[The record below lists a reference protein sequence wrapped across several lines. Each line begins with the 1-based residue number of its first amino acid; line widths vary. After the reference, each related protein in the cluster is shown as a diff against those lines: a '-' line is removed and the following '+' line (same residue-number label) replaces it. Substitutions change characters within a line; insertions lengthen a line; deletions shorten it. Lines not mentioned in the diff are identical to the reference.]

1 MVVVVVII
9 VVVSWVGRAREFN
22 GGDLLRLG
30 GRDRRSGH
38 GGRRVVIMVLVLL
51 AVLVHHG
58 ASIWV
63 HHARVSAIGEWL
75 MRAHGRA
82 LGLAVGSRNKTRA
95 LLATP
100 RISDALMRR
109 IDRLFDNGRTRRNG
123 TAAETLTV
131 GLVETTSSST
141 KIEKST
147 GEKENSSTT
156 NSDTSDSSGRKGLLS
171 ASASTVTVI
180 GILVVLAWGR
190 CRSRVTVLLW
200 PFVTRSQ
207 LVVDIL
213 CVVEKTLQCFVLGRV
228 NNAHH
233 VVVNTWSRSSAIEDE
248 RVGIVDANSESR
260 SILCNSLDLLSSTW
274 ETLAVVV
281 DILVGN
287 TWVIVVSSDDPMVSG
302 VESPFD
308 DIANISLELSRCEL
322 VSRLSHVSI
331 NVCMLC
337 VTVQRTAPTLIVWVF
352 SAAEEVPEAVS
363 SAVAVGSSVVDWAQ
377 TVARAAVR
385 AINDLDTIVSTVAG

>member
-38 GGRRVVIMVLVLL
+38 GRRRVVIMVLVLL

-123 TAAETLTV
+123 TAAETLAV

-213 CVVEKTLQCFVLGRV
+213 CVVEKTLQCFVLG
-228 NNAHH
+228 
-233 VVVNTWSRSSAIEDE
+233 
-248 RVGIVDANSESR
+248 
-260 SILCNSLDLLSSTW
+260 LS
-274 ETLAVVV
+274 
-281 DILVGN
+281 
-287 TWVIVVSSDDPMVSG
+287 
-302 VESPFD
+302 
-308 DIANISLELSRCEL
+308 C
-322 VSRLSHVSI
+322 
-331 NVCMLC
+331 C
-337 VTVQRTAPTLIVWVF
+337 
-352 SAAEEVPEAVS
+352 
-363 SAVAVGSSVVDWAQ
+363 
-377 TVARAAVR
+377 
-385 AINDLDTIVSTVAG
+385 